1 MYCQYFATP
10 TNSLQEKKG
19 MPFSKGPSK
28 WGQAAAQTPGIVHR
42 LDYKQGRPESVKIQ
56 HEAVDLFSGEKRK
69 GRDTCSEGVP
79 DVVEVG
85 IPENRSSFKKK
96 LKQVQRLEKMK
107 KRRLKATA

>member
-28 WGQAAAQTPGIVHR
+28 WGQAAVQTPGLVHR
-42 LDYKQGRPESVKIQ
+42 LDCKQGCPESVKIQ

-69 GRDTCSEGVP
+69 GRDTFSEGDP
-79 DVVEVG
+79 EVVEVG
-85 IPENRSSFKKK
+85 SPENRHILQKK
-96 LKQVQRLEKMK
+96 LKQVQRSEKMQK
-107 KRRLKATA
+107 KTA